1 MFDMF
6 FLDKR
11 DVLSNAHYIY
21 YVIRNSSTKSIKP
34 TAGDTKVELNGSLSA
49 SRSVSTKKRL
59 HTIQYGI
66 QS

>member
-6 FLDKR
+6 SFGKR
-11 DVLSNAHYIY
+11 DVLGNAHYIC

-34 TAGDTKVELNGSLSA
+34 TAGDTKAELNESLSA